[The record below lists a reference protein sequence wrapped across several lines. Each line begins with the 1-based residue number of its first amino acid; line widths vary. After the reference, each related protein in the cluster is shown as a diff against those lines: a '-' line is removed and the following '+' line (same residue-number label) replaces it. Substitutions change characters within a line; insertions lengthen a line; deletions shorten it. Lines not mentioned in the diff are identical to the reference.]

1 MPAQARSSHKSHRR
15 QGSGCLRETCLLFL
29 RIRTYNPRMKSTL
42 YRVTFLNH
50 GKVYTLYAKAVDSGR
65 LWGFI
70 EVSGLLF
77 DMHEGLVV
85 DPSEERLRNE
95 FGHTQTLHLPIQ
107 TVLRVE
113 EVEKK
118 GPSAIRDAGSG
129 ESVVTPFPL
138 SAKPR

>member
-1 MPAQARSSHKSHRR
+1 
-15 QGSGCLRETCLLFL
+15 
-29 RIRTYNPRMKSTL
+29 MKNTL

-50 GKVYTLYAKAVDSGR
+50 GKIYTLYAKVVDSGR

-77 DMHEGLVV
+77 DVREGVVV
-85 DPSEERLRNE
+85 DPGEERLREE

-107 TVLRVE
+107 AVLRVE

-129 ESVVTPFPL
+129 ENVVTPFPL
-138 SAKPR
+138 PVKPR